1 MTISKLIKIIPK
13 RILLVLVISLII
25 ASFDGIVNAQVF
37 SYISKFT
44 NETTLSEVLQF
55 GILSILGYVVVYTG
69 VYISERAKNRALK
82 HFNFQLK
89 ERYLVEEV
97 KKGTL
102 EDKTSDRISVLL
114 NEFKL
119 LETNYYLLIFDTIYK
134 LSMSIFSTLYMM
146 FLNSQ
151 LAILFIGFSI
161 LPMLSN
167 KFFGHSITRSSSDW
181 TVQSQKFVQKLT
193 DLFNSITTIK
203 TYNAEQEVVSDTTN
217 QLSDSEEAFEAV
229 GNSQIV
235 AQYASWVLSTL
246 SFMIPAIIGL
256 FLVINNRAEASDVI
270 AMMLA
275 SDRVVGPLR
284 NVASNLN
291 TMKTTEPIREKI
303 TYEIDETIYLEEY
316 FENSLDTIEAPSIE
330 FDQVSFSFGNHS
342 ILDDVSL
349 TIPYHSKILVTGKSG
364 SGKTTIL
371 NLLQGY
377 FEPNQGT
384 IQYANQNNEQIVS
397 SKEAHKY
404 NLIARINQDPF
415 IFSNTL
421 KFNLTLGKEFSDE
434 ECLSVLEQV
443 GLINE
448 LGKDS
453 LYSIFGEAGS
463 ELSGGQK
470 QRVEI
475 ARALLHNKK
484 ILLVDEATS
493 ALDKQAAA
501 KIREVLW
508 TLPSTVIEIAHN
520 YLEEELINYNVEH
533 YNLEDNRLIKK

>member
-1 MTISKLIKIIPK
+1 MTISKIVKTIPK
-13 RILLVLVISLII
+13 RVLLVLVISLII

-44 NETTLSEVLQF
+44 NETTLSEVLRF
-55 GILSILGYVVVYTG
+55 GILSISGYTVVYTG

-89 ERYLVEEV
+89 ERYLIEEV

-102 EDKTSDRISVLL
+102 EDKASDKISVLL

-119 LETNYYLLIFDTIYK
+119 LETNYFLLIFDTIYK
-134 LSMSIFSTLYMM
+134 LSMSVFSTLYMM

-151 LAILFIGFSI
+151 LAILFIGFSM

-167 KFFGHSITRSSSDW
+167 KFFGKNITSNSSIW
-181 TVQSQKFVQKLT
+181 TIQSQKFVQKAT

-203 TYNAEQEVVSDTTN
+203 TYNVEPEVIANTTD
-217 QLSDSEEAFEAV
+217 QLSESEEAFEAV
-229 GNSQIV
+229 GNSQIG
-235 AQYASWVLSTL
+235 AQYASWILSTL

-275 SDRVVGPLR
+275 NDRVVGPLR
-284 NVASNLN
+284 NVASSLN

-303 TYEIDETIYLEEY
+303 TYDIDETIYLDEY
-316 FENSLDTIEAPSIE
+316 FQNSLDNIKAPNIELNR
-330 FDQVSFSFGNHS
+330 VSFSFGNQL
-342 ILDDVSL
+342 ILDNVSL
-349 TIPYHSKILVTGKSG
+349 EIPYKSKILITGKSG

-377 FEPNQGT
+377 FEPKQGS
-384 IQYANQNNEQIVS
+384 IQYSSQNNAQIVS
-397 SKEAHKY
+397 SKEVHKY

-421 KFNLTLGKEFSDE
+421 KFNLSLGKEFSDE
-434 ECLSVLEQV
+434 ECLEVLEQV

-448 LGKDS
+448 LGRDS
-453 LYSIFGEAGS
+453 LYSVFGEAGS

-493 ALDKQAAA
+493 ALDKQGAA

-520 YLEEELINYNVEH
+520 YPEEELINYNIQH
-533 YNLEDNRLIKK
+533 YNLEDNRLVKK

>member
-1 MTISKLIKIIPK
+1 MTISKVVKSIPK
-13 RILLVLVISLII
+13 RVLLVLVISLII

-37 SYISKFT
+37 SYISNFT
-44 NETTLSEVLQF
+44 NETTPSEVLWF
-55 GILSILGYVVVYTG
+55 GILSISGYVVVYTG
-69 VYISERAKNRALK
+69 VYISERGKNRALK

-89 ERYLVEEV
+89 ERHLIEEV

-102 EDKTSDRISVLL
+102 KDKTSDKISVLL

-119 LETNYYLLIFDTIYK
+119 LETNYFLLIFDTIYK

-146 FLNSQ
+146 LLNSQ
-151 LAILFIGFSI
+151 LAVLFIGFSI

-167 KFFGHSITRSSSDW
+167 KFFGKNITSNSSIW
-181 TVQSQKFVQKLT
+181 TVQSQKFVQKAT

-203 TYNAEQEVVSDTTN
+203 TYNAEQEVITNTTS
-217 QLSDSEEAFEAV
+217 QLNESEEAFEAV
-229 GNSQIV
+229 GNSQIG
-235 AQYASWVLSTL
+235 AQYASWILSTL

-275 SDRVVGPLR
+275 NDRVVGPLR

-303 TYEIDETIYLEEY
+303 TYDINETIYLDKY
-316 FENSLDTIEAPSIE
+316 FQSSLDNIEAPNIE
-330 FDQVSFSFGNHS
+330 LNHISFSFGNQL
-342 ILDDVSL
+342 ILDNVSL
-349 TIPYHSKILVTGKSG
+349 KIPYKSKILITGKSG

-384 IQYANQNNEQIVS
+384 LQYSSQNSERIIS
-397 SKEAHKY
+397 STEVHKY
-404 NLIARINQDPF
+404 NLVARINQNPF

-421 KFNLTLGKEFSDE
+421 KFNLTLGKKFTDE
-434 ECLSVLEQV
+434 ECFQVLEQV
-443 GLINE
+443 GLISE

-453 LYSIFGEAGS
+453 LYAAFGEAGS

-493 ALDKQAAA
+493 ALDKQGAA

-520 YLEEELINYNVEH
+520 YPEKELINYNIQR
-533 YNLEDNRLIKK
+533 YNLEDNRLVKK